1 METYIRIL
9 NSRINLIRT
18 SNHSVNHHSSHLY
31 CNHNLNDDIREE
43 VDNQDN
49 LETLWKRLDKK
60 YGNSGKLI
68 DTILENL
75 TRIPK
80 GDEEST
86 IQMIKTVEKA
96 YRDLSRMGRAT
107 EMENGTILSIIEKNY
122 QMKFASNGSRLS
134 QSMMKMRTQARNL
147 IESLNCCKIG
157 RSHLSIIML

>member
-96 YRDLSRMGRAT
+96 YRDLSRMGEAN
-107 EMENGTILSIIEKNY
+107 EMEN
-122 QMKFASNGSRLS
+122 
-134 QSMMKMRTQARNL
+134 
-147 IESLNCCKIG
+147 
-157 RSHLSIIML
+157 